1 MNKIDDIKLQMYV
14 DGELDSSEAKDIEKY
29 ISENSE
35 AKKIVD
41 NYKKINHLIY
51 STYNQIKSEDLPRK
65 TLNLLMEEKNNFFKR
80 IIDYRV
86 PLLPTLGS
94 IAAVLIVIVITFNSN
109 QILKKTNDPI
119 YLMSENNKNIV
130 LEQLEGILK
139 NSKEI
144 INGFVSLKDQNIQY
158 EETNSYI
165 DKFGR
170 NSKDITFKNFL
181 IKDFIINSATF
192 IETDNGDWKVIKLE
206 FEKNNSLGI

>member
-14 DGELDSSEAKDIEKY
+14 DGELNASEAKNIEKY

-86 PLLPTLGS
+86 PLIPTLGS

-119 YLMSENNKNIV
+119 YLMS
-130 LEQLEGILK
+130 
-139 NSKEI
+139 
-144 INGFVSLKDQNIQY
+144 
-158 EETNSYI
+158 
-165 DKFGR
+165 
-170 NSKDITFKNFL
+170 
-181 IKDFIINSATF
+181 
-192 IETDNGDWKVIKLE
+192 
-206 FEKNNSLGI
+206 

>member
-14 DGELDSSEAKDIEKY
+14 DGELDASEAKDIEKY

-65 TLNLLMEEKNNFFKR
+65 TLNLLMQEKNNFFKR

-144 INGFVSLKDQNIQY
+144 INGFVSLKDQNIEY
-158 EETNSYI
+158 EETNAYI

-170 NSKDITFKNFL
+170 NSKDITFKNFF